1 MLDWWTYDNLESGA
15 PYDWSPAGKGDHE
28 YDNLDFHLDLGSGT
42 LPKGRLGIDRHP
54 APGVG
59 LAIDLNTMT
68 PIAAEF
74 PASSPYRETQELYEQ
89 AIIEGFLPAPTGL
102 PFPDDSIESIV
113 THHCLEHIGDGFLPL
128 MDECHRILK
137 PGGIFRVIV
146 PLFPSKAAVED
157 PDHKRYFMEE
167 TFETFCGAADGSHWH
182 ESFSVP
188 YTSCRFEMV
197 HKTFTAGVKPQEKW
211 GDPEADGIE
220 PDEAWGPKDVREIR
234 VALRKWP
241 VQVEEAKQDEDQIH
255 AGRADA
261 GGDDL
266 ALGSGTAEVGRDRD
280 LAGVA

>member
-1 MLDWWTYDNLESGA
+1 MSHWWEYDNLESGA

-28 YDNLDFHLDLGSGT
+28 YDNLDFHLDLGCGT

-59 LAIDLNTMT
+59 LVMDLESLEPM
-68 PIAAEF
+68 P
-74 PASSPYRETQELYEQ
+74 QEAGLHDLTEALFEQ
-89 AIIEGFLPAPTGL
+89 ALMEGWLPRGRGL

-113 THHCLEHIGDGFLPL
+113 SHHCLEHLFHGFLPL
-128 MDECHRILK
+128 MDECHRVLK
-137 PGGIFRVIV
+137 PGGIFRIIV

-167 TFETFCGAADGSHWH
+167 TFETFCGAPDGSHWH

-188 YTSCRFEMV
+188 YTACRFEMV
-197 HKTFTAGVKPQEKW
+197 HKDCTAGVKPPEQW

-220 PDEAWGPKDVREIR
+220 PHEAWGPKDVREIR

-241 VQVEEAKQDEDQIH
+241 AQVEEAKADEDQIH
-255 AGRADA
+255 SGQGDA
-261 GGDDL
+261 GGDEL
-266 ALGSGTAEVGRDRD
+266 AVGSGTSESGRGNH
-280 LAGVA
+280 LAGVAS